1 MNIIPEPYKSRI
13 IEILKSSTKSGE
25 VLHSLKLFLLTEEYF
40 KEYDSDPAWLASQI
54 YKQYLK
60 NRRI

>member
-13 IEILKSSTKSGE
+13 IEILKSSAIDEDK
-25 VLHSLKLFLLTEEYF
+25 LHNLKMFLLKEEYF
-40 KEYDSDPAWLASQI
+40 KRYDGETAWLATQI

-60 NRRI
+60 NRRT